1 MLRGH
6 WPALPALLFAR
17 PEWRRGRDVGRACN
31 RIDSLGLLNDHASTI
46 HGVVIYSQVKLNDI
60 LSNWLTCLLH
70 SISDIG
76 KTSRRLGIEYFICCF
91 QIAPRCGAL
100 QVRVRAT
107 DPFELLSR

>member
-1 MLRGH
+1 MLGGH
-6 WPALPALLFAR
+6 WPALAALLFAR
-17 PEWRRGRDVGRACN
+17 PEWRRSRNVSRACN

-60 LSNWLTCLLH
+60 LSNWLTCHLH

-76 KTSRRLGIEYFICCF
+76 ETSRRLRIEYFICCF
-91 QIAPRCGAL
+91 QIASRCGAL
-100 QVRVRAT
+100 QVMVRTT